1 MVDSTVV
8 GIVGPLFGAV
18 ALGLWCAIANCIRAQ
33 TQVRATSQ
41 LGERVSLLETK
52 VQVIVEKPQPA
63 QPKATAVPV
72 PIYPATVYQAPSY
85 YPPYSSAYQGQ
96 SLPVTR

>member
-8 GIVGPLFGAV
+8 GVLGPLFGV
-18 ALGLWCAIANCIRAQ
+18 VCLGLWCGIANWLRAQ
-33 TQVRATSQ
+33 TQARATRQ

-63 QPKATAVPV
+63 QPKASAVPV
-72 PIYPATVYQAPSY
+72 PVYPVSLYQAPSY

>member
-33 TQVRATSQ
+33 TQARATSQ
-41 LGERVSLLETK
+41 LGERVSLLETN
-52 VQVIVEKPQPA
+52 VQVIV
-63 QPKATAVPV
+63 
-72 PIYPATVYQAPSY
+72 
-85 YPPYSSAYQGQ
+85 
-96 SLPVTR
+96 